1 MRSVCIFCGSNPGER
16 PEYRAAAVELAERLA
31 RSGRRVVY
39 GGARVGIMGA
49 VADAALAAGGEVV
62 GVIPEALVSRE
73 VAHRGLTEL
82 LVVDSM
88 HTRKA
93 TMSALSDA
101 FVVLPGGLGTLEE
114 LFEVWTWA
122 QLGIH
127 DKPIGLLDVAGYWQ
141 PLESFLDHAVAEG
154 FVRAPHRDLVFL
166 EDEPEALLTRLEQH
180 RGREHVE
187 RVLDPDET

>member
-1 MRSVCIFCGSNPGER
+1 
-16 PEYRAAAVELAERLA
+16 
-31 RSGRRVVY
+31 
-39 GGARVGIMGA
+39 
-49 VADAALAAGGEVV
+49 
-62 GVIPEALVSRE
+62 
-73 VAHRGLTEL
+73 
-82 LVVDSM
+82 
-88 HTRKA
+88 
-93 TMSALSDA
+93 
-101 FVVLPGGLGTLEE
+101 VLPGGLGTLEE